1 MVMMKNE
8 WNSDEVCVH
17 GLRAIQTCVLRH
29 YFVDLCVQGRGVL
42 WLPSPLNMWLGLTG
56 SSG

>member
-1 MVMMKNE
+1 MKNE

-17 GLRAIQTCVLRH
+17 GLRAIQTCVLWH